1 MQAER
6 AKQETKSK
14 DESVRRL
21 EENLRAAEAKLKA
34 KEQMC
39 QSLSEKVKEI
49 GELDAQLVNEKRARQ
64 VAEASYRD
72 QRATMEKLAADTKL
86 SMAKMSE
93 KTANDA
99 KQAVK
104 EALDAAAVAHT
115 KEVNRLLQQIHELKQ
130 AAEARMSAAPVSA
143 PSVASESP
151 ILAAK
156 VELQTFSYCFNQKS
170 GPRSCWV
177 LGLGKGRPNVRVRDG
192 REEEMTK

>member
-1 MQAER
+1 M
-6 AKQETKSK
+6 
-14 DESVRRL
+14 
-21 EENLRAAEAKLKA
+21 RAAESKLKA

-49 GELDAQLVNEKRARQ
+49 GELEAQLVNEKRARQ

-93 KTANDA
+93 KTASDA

-115 KEVNRLLQQIHELKQ
+115 KEVNRLLQQINELKQ
-130 AAEARMSAAPVSA
+130 AAEARTSAAPVPA
-143 PSVASESP
+143 PMLVPSVASESP

-156 VELQTFSYCFNQKS
+156 VEVRTFSYCFNHKFGS
-170 GPRSCWV
+170 RSSWV
-177 LGLGKGRPNVRVRDG
+177 IGLGKGRPNVWLRVG
-192 REEEMTK
+192 REEQMTR